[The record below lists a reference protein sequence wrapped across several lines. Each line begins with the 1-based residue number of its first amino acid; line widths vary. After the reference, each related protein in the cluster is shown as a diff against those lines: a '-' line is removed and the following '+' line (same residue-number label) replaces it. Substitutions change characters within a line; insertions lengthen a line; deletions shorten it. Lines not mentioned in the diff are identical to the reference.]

1 MNTEEEARIIRLT
14 FQSKLLMNENM
25 WFFKFLQDTPARERK
40 ILINILYKILSKE
53 DQEKWKTMLSLT
65 D

>member
-1 MNTEEEARIIRLT
+1 MNTEEKARIIRLT
-14 FQSKLLMNENM
+14 FQSNLLMNENI

-40 ILINILYKILSKE
+40 ILINILYKTLSKE
-53 DQEKWKTMLSLT
+53 DQEKWKTILSLT